1 MIPTLRR
8 FGTACAVSLL
18 IMAGSCSLRA
28 VEGRP
33 ATQSPQTSFPAD
45 STQNYNQQLQE
56 LLRVHAATGRIAS
69 ASDYRIGAEDL
80 LEISVYDA
88 PDLDRTVR
96 VSADGRI
103 SLPLVGDIETTG
115 FTTRELEAKI
125 ESLLRRGYMT
135 NPHVSV
141 FLREVRSHPIAVF
154 GAVEKPG
161 VFQVRGAKS
170 LIEVLSMAQGLA
182 DDAGDSVIV
191 MRHGGLSSPAA
202 AGSPDPQ
209 PAAATDMPRESA
221 KQGLFPSSA
230 TTEFQAGSVDIKLKG
245 LLGSGD
251 ARYNVMVYPGDVVKV
266 PRAGTVY
273 VVGEVKKPGGFVLKT
288 DENISVLQAL
298 ALAEGL
304 TRTSAVKHARIIR
317 TDEATGERS
326 EMQINLGR
334 ILAGKVPDPV
344 LRPNDVVFVPDSAS
358 KTALYRGAEAA
369 LSIAGG
375 VIVYPFKILGG
386 FGDGGAITT
395 NDPDV
400 ARMVRRLRYNGEDRE
415 TGEYHYHGAT
425 ALLDNVQA
433 AVLNVK
439 LSYLPRWIEHR
450 RRNAALY
457 RAGLQGI
464 PNLRLP
470 HFDES
475 NQLDIFQNYVIRTD
489 ARDLLRQHLANN
501 GIETL
506 IHWPKPMWKHERLGI
521 QDPGL
526 PETEKIC
533 DEVISLPMSAETTR
547 EQVEIVVDSIRS
559 FCAPVRHRAA
569 AAGPLA

>member
-96 VSADGRI
+96 VSADGWI

-191 MRHGGLSSPAA
+191 MRHGGFTSPAA
-202 AGSPDPQ
+202 AGTPDPQ
-209 PAAATDMPRESA
+209 PTAATDPPRESA
-221 KQGLFPSSA
+221 KQGPFPESA
-230 TTEFQAGSVDIKLKG
+230 RANSGTESVEVNLKD

-251 ARYNVMVYPGDVVKV
+251 ARYNVAVYPGDVVKV
-266 PRAGTVY
+266 PMAGIVY

-288 DENISVLQAL
+288 IENISVLQAL

-304 TRTSAVKHARIIR
+304 THTSAKSRARIIHTNESTGAR
-317 TDEATGERS
+317 TEIPIDLQKVLTGK
-326 EMQINLGR
+326 
-334 ILAGKVPDPV
+334 APDPI
-344 LRPNDVVFVPDSAS
+344 LHANDIVFVPNSTGKSAFY
-358 KTALYRGAEAA
+358 KGAEAA
-369 LSIAGG
+369 VSIVGG
-375 VIVYPFKILGG
+375 VIIY
-386 FGDGGAITT
+386 
-395 NDPDV
+395 
-400 ARMVRRLRYNGEDRE
+400 RR
-415 TGEYHYHGAT
+415 
-425 ALLDNVQA
+425 
-433 AVLNVK
+433 
-439 LSYLPRWIEHR
+439 
-450 RRNAALY
+450 
-457 RAGLQGI
+457 
-464 PNLRLP
+464 
-470 HFDES
+470 
-475 NQLDIFQNYVIRTD
+475 
-489 ARDLLRQHLANN
+489 
-501 GIETL
+501 
-506 IHWPKPMWKHERLGI
+506 
-521 QDPGL
+521 
-526 PETEKIC
+526 
-533 DEVISLPMSAETTR
+533 
-547 EQVEIVVDSIRS
+547 
-559 FCAPVRHRAA
+559 
-569 AAGPLA
+569 

>member
-1 MIPTLRR
+1 MHS
-8 FGTACAVSLL
+8 TADA
-18 IMAGSCSLRA
+18 IGS
-28 VEGRP
+28 E
-33 ATQSPQTSFPAD
+33 
-45 STQNYNQQLQE
+45 
-56 LLRVHAATGRIAS
+56 
-69 ASDYRIGAEDL
+69 SDYRIGAEDL
-80 LEISVYDA
+80 LEISVYGV

-96 VSADGRI
+96 VSADGWI
-103 SLPLVGDIETTG
+103 SLPLVGDIEVTG
-115 FTTRELEAKI
+115 YTMRELEAKI
-125 ESLLRRGYMT
+125 EGLLQRNYMT

-141 FLREVRSHPIAVF
+141 FLREVHSHPIAVL

-182 DDAGDSVIV
+182 EDAGDSVIV
-191 MRHGGLSSPAA
+191 MRHGGLISPAA
-202 AGSPDPQ
+202 VGSPDPQ
-209 PAAATDMPRESA
+209 PAAATDLPRESA
-221 KQGLFPSSA
+221 KQGPFPLS
-230 TTEFQAGSVDIKLKG
+230 TTAGFQAGSVDIKLKE

-266 PRAGTVY
+266 PRAGIVY

-288 DENISVLQAL
+288 NENISVLQAL

-304 TRTSAVKHARIIR
+304 THTSAAKHARIIR
-317 TDEATGERS
+317 TDEATGERN
-326 EMQINLGR
+326 EIPIDLGR
-334 ILAGKVPDPV
+334 ILAGKVADPV
-344 LRPNDVVFVPDSAS
+344 LRPNDIVFVPDSAS

-400 ARMVRRLRYNGEDRE
+400 VRMVRRLRYNGEDRE

-439 LSYLPRWIEHR
+439 LSHLPKWIEHR
-450 RRNAALY
+450 RGIAALY
-457 RAGLQGI
+457 REGLRGI
-464 PNLRLP
+464 LNLRLP

-489 ARDLLRQHLANN
+489 ARDRLRQHLAND
-501 GIETL
+501 GVETL
-506 IHWPKPMWKHERLGI
+506 IHWPKPMWRHEGLGL
-521 QDPGL
+521 QNPGL
-526 PETEKIC
+526 AETEEIC
-533 DEVISLPMSAETTR
+533 KEVISLPMSAETTP
-547 EQVEIVVDSIRS
+547 EHVEIVVDSVRS
-559 FCAPVRHRAA
+559 FYAPMRHRAA
-569 AAGPLA
+569 AVGQLP